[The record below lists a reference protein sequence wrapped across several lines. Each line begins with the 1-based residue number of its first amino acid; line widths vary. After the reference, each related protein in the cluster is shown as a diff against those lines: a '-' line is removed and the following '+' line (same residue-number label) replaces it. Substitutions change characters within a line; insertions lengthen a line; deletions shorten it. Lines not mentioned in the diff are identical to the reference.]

1 MLLLLLR
8 LSEQGTVIK
17 KKAVQVIPERRFLLK
32 LSSEGE
38 VYAVVRLEICADG
51 KDRKCNNE
59 HCKDEPGCGKI
70 LESKYHKGAEHYYD
84 SAKDGNRL
92 EAGKKLL
99 FAAHIGD
106 LCL

>member
-1 MLLLLLR
+1 MYTAALEF
-8 LSEQGTVIK
+8 SE
-17 KKAVQVIPERRFLLK
+17 

-70 LESKYHKGAEHYYD
+70 LKSKYHKGAEHYND